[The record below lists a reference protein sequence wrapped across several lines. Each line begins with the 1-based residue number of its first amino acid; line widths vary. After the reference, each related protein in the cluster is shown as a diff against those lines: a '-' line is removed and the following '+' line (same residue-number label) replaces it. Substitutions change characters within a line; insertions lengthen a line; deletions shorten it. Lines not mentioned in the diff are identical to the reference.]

1 VVGELMY
8 NTQLSKAESEK
19 GDFRATQ
26 AQNLVGMYGKP
37 VPTIAKGVY
46 TEREEIPPIPVIT
59 GGFTDSK
66 VNIDRE
72 IQQWTIATRI
82 ENHIVK

>member
-1 VVGELMY
+1 
-8 NTQLSKAESEK
+8 
-19 GDFRATQ
+19 
-26 AQNLVGMYGKP
+26 MYGKP

-46 TEREEIPPIPVIT
+46 TEREEIPPLPVIT